1 MIISARF
8 GPAHRRRRPGLSL
21 LEVLLALTIFLLSLA
36 AIGGLVD
43 YGAARGTAAQTQA
56 MGVRLAQSKLAEV
69 EAGSLPV
76 SSGGSGT
83 FDEDP
88 NWNWSVEPGDMVAT
102 NVYSVTVRAWREI
115 GGQKHEVSLTQ
126 MIFDPTMMGNAT
138 AAQPPATSSTGT
150 TSSGSSSGS
159 GTTTGGSGS

>member
-1 MIISARF
+1 MIVSARF

-21 LEVLLALTIFLLSLA
+21 LEVLLALTIFLLSLT

-69 EAGSLPV
+69 EAGVMPV

-115 GGQKHEVSLTQ
+115 GGQRHEVSLTQ
-126 MIFDPTMMGNAT
+126 MIFDPTMMGNAA
-138 AAQPPATSSTGT
+138 AAQSPASSSGT

-159 GTTTGGSGS
+159 GTTTGSGS